1 MHTSQDILAFAEK
14 VKKHN
19 ADYSQAERSLK
30 KHYGLNPKTR
40 TYFTVE
46 DENGVSISS
55 CLTGLFELSWF
66 LLTNQLPTQTYVTMR
81 SFNRVKTAGN
91 HPLKLQVLGL
101 KHQHLELVVEAQR
114 RQEPALLLP
123 LLAPTTPA

>member
-14 VKKHN
+14 VKKHT
-19 ADYSQAERSLK
+19 ADYSKVERSLRK
-30 KHYGLNPKTR
+30 LHGLNPKTR
-40 TYFTVE
+40 TYFTIE
-46 DENGVSISS
+46 DEEGTTISA

-66 LLTNQLPTQTYVTMR
+66 LLTNPLPQQAHVTLR

-91 HPLKLQVLGL
+91 HPLKLHLLGL
-101 KHQHLELVVEAQR
+101 NHRHLDLIVEAQL

-123 LLAPTTPA
+123 LLAPTTRA